1 LVFVKNRD
9 ERSTCTGNL
18 DWLKK
23 ANITV
28 LVNDCLGGSN
38 HWSKAYLS
46 ATTCAIAKGQ
56 RRLFRRDTWVDPL
69 TPY

>member
-23 ANITV
+23 ANITA
-28 LVNDCLGGSN
+28 LVNDCPGGSN
-38 HWSKAYLS
+38 LS
-46 ATTCAIAKGQ
+46 STTCAIAKGQ
-56 RRLFRRDTWVDPL
+56 RRLFRRHTWVDPL